1 MFVQMRGN
9 FLGGVRHAIW
19 RVLRAGFLAAFISGV
34 FIEMTGAVL
43 DGGWPGRFF
52 VHVAALVAALLAG
65 YAVGLTA
72 ALIAGLK
79 GMVSAVDD
87 LDSAAR
93 RAASSGFRM
102 ADDIVDAVDGGRGR
116 KNTP

>member
-19 RVLRAGFLAAFISGV
+19 RVLRAGFLAAFIAGA

-43 DGGWPGRFF
+43 DGGWPGRLF

-65 YAVGLTA
+65 YAIGLTA
-72 ALIAGLK
+72 ALIAGAK
-79 GMVSAVDD
+79 GMVAAVDD
-87 LDSAAR
+87 LDAAAR
-93 RAASSGFRM
+93 QAASSGFRM
-102 ADDIVDAVDGGRGR
+102 VDEIVDAVDGGRGR
-116 KNTP
+116 KSAP

>member
-19 RVLRAGFLAAFISGV
+19 SVLRAGFLAAFIGAAFV
-34 FIEMTGAVL
+34 EMTGAVI

-52 VHVAALVAALLAG
+52 VHLAALVVALLAG

-72 ALIAGLK
+72 ALIAGVK
-79 GMVSAVDD
+79 GMAAAVDD

-93 RAASSGFRM
+93 QAASSGFRVM
-102 ADDIVDAVDGGRGR
+102 DDIVDAVDGGRR
-116 KNTP
+116 RANP